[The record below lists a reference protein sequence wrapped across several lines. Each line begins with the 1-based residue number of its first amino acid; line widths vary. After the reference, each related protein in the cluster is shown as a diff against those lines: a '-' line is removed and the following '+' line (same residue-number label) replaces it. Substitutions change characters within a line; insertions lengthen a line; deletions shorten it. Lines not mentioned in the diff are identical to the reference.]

1 MSNTNNTNGSYSNR
15 TNSSVPSAIVPINDL
30 NSSGNNNDHPVP
42 STTNKESS
50 SCFSLPFFQKLIAE
64 GIGTFFM
71 IFAGCAAVN
80 VNLNNDK
87 VVTLPGIALT
97 WGLAVM
103 VMIYALGYISGA
115 HFNPAVTTSFATC
128 GCGKFPWKQV
138 PGYVLAQVAGST
150 LAIGT
155 LRLLFQGN
163 QDHFLGTSPAGS
175 NMQSLVLEF
184 ITTFYLM
191 FVICSVATDSRAAR
205 KFSFTHLIL
214 HFSSPSYI
222 FYVVHRVLVNF
233 VQVGQLAGLAIGSTV
248 IINILCSGPIS
259 GASLNPAR
267 SLGPALVF
275 NRYEGLW
282 IYIIGP
288 ICGAIAGSW
297 TYSFIK
303 NDCAIRKLG
312 SKFY

>member
-1 MSNTNNTNGSYSNR
+1 MAEILMSNTNNTNGSYSNR
-15 TNSSVPSAIVPINDL
+15 TNSSVPNAIVPINDV
-30 NSSGNNNDHPVP
+30 NSYGNNNDHPVP
-42 STTNKESS
+42 PTTNKESS
-50 SCFSLPFFQKLIAE
+50 SCFSIPFFQKLIAE

-71 IFAGCAAVN
+71 IFSGCAAVN

-115 HFNPAVTTSFATC
+115 HFNPAVTIAFATC

-163 QDHFLGTSPAGS
+163 QDHFLGTLPAGS
-175 NMQSLVLEF
+175 HMQSLVLEF

-191 FVICSVATDSRAAR
+191 FVICSVATDSRA
-205 KFSFTHLIL
+205 
-214 HFSSPSYI
+214 
-222 FYVVHRVLVNF
+222 
-233 VQVGQLAGLAIGSTV
+233 VGELAGLAIGSTV
-248 IINILCSGPIS
+248 IVNILCSGPIS

-288 ICGAIAGSW
+288 VCGAIAGSW

-303 NDCAIRKLG
+303 NDCVIRKLG

>member
-1 MSNTNNTNGSYSNR
+1 MGDISMSNT
-15 TNSSVPSAIVPINDL
+15 IVPIDNL
-30 NSSGNNNDHPVP
+30 IPPGNNNEHPIP
-42 STTNKESS
+42 SATNKDSS
-50 SCFSLPFFQKLIAE
+50 SCFSIQFFQKLIAE

-71 IFAGCAAVN
+71 IFAGCGAVN

-87 VVTLPGIALT
+87 VVTLPGIALA

-115 HFNPAVTTSFATC
+115 HFNPAVTIAFATC

-138 PGYVLAQVAGST
+138 LGYILAQVAGST

-163 QDHFLGTSPAGS
+163 QDHFLGTLPAGS

-191 FVICSVATDSRAAR
+191 FVICSVATDSRA
-205 KFSFTHLIL
+205 
-214 HFSSPSYI
+214 
-222 FYVVHRVLVNF
+222 
-233 VQVGQLAGLAIGSTV
+233 VGELAGLAIGSTV
-248 IINILCSGPIS
+248 VVNILCTGPIS

-288 ICGAIAGSW
+288 ICGATAGSW
-297 TYSFIK
+297 TYCFIK
-303 NDCAIRKLG
+303 NDRALRKLG